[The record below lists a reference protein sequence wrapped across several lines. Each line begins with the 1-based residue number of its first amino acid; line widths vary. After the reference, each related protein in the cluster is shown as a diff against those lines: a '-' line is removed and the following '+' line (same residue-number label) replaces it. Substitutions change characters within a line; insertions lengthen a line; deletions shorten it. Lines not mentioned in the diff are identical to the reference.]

1 MTYRKVVLGLLVW
14 VAAAGLGACSNP
26 GSETGEGHFRTLAQ
40 EGVDKSQYLP
50 GDLPIPAGAGITFTE
65 GEAAHGKKSSML
77 IYETRE
83 SMDELGSTY
92 QKYVNDKS
100 LKLGTQIVDRKNM
113 IISGKVPNAYSYS
126 IIGTSSAS
134 NPGSTEIIVTWIE
147 N

>member
-1 MTYRKVVLGLLVW
+1 MTYKKVVLGLMVW

-26 GSETGEGHFRTLAQ
+26 GNEAGGGHFRTLEQ
-40 EGVDKSQYLP
+40 EGVDKPQYLP

-92 QKYVNDKS
+92 QKYVNDKA
-100 LKLGTQIVDRKNM
+100 LKRGTQIVDRNNM
-113 IISGKVPNAYSYS
+113 IISGKVPDDYSYS